1 MRASRANRVRE
12 PAELELPVPASSGW
26 GPLIQRDYWAVLD
39 GTQLRPSEVI
49 TLVRTQFLH
58 LAPPDLLRFR
68 HTHTAPLVPGNE
80 LYVKIRWAGEWRVR
94 VVDVTPTSITL
105 ATMPGHPEVGRITFG
120 AYRNERGDV
129 VVHIRS
135 RARSSSLVR
144 RVGFLVGGDPMQSGT
159 WTAFIDHIAAALG
172 KRIIGAIQAE
182 SRVVQEEPEDREIPA
197 APTFIARGD

>member
-1 MRASRANRVRE
+1 MRASRANWVRE
-12 PAELELPVPASSGW
+12 RAELERPVPASSGW

-39 GTQLRPSEVI
+39 DARLRPSEVI
-49 TLVRTQFLH
+49 TLVRTHFLH

-68 HTHTAPLVPGNE
+68 HTHTKPLVPGNE
-80 LYVKIRWAGEWRVR
+80 LRVKIRFAGDFRVR
-94 VVDVTPTSITL
+94 VVHATPTSLTL
-105 ATMPGHPEVGRITFG
+105 ATMSGHPEVGRVTIG

-144 RVGFLVGGDPMQSGT
+144 RLGFLVGGDPMQSGT
-159 WTAFIDHIAAALG
+159 WTAFIDQIAAALG
-172 KRIIGAIQAE
+172 ARILGAIQVE
-182 SRVVQEEPEDREIPA
+182 SRAVAEEPEDREIPA